1 MAAAASVSAF
11 LFASLVIWQFA
22 DWLTANKRRIRER
35 LAATFP
41 HQAAS
46 ALADT
51 LVPGPEARR
60 FRLPSIRL
68 PSTTMGRRYLD
79 QMQLYLLK
87 AGVPLKAEEM
97 VGLTLASGLIGF
109 STGLLIFRHFLAAL
123 LTGLGGLLIPC
134 LRVVQV
140 KARRISRIEGQLL
153 DALVMMTSSLR
164 AGHSF
169 LQSIELVSREMSPP
183 LSTEFAKLL
192 RENRVGVS
200 VEDSLTG
207 LVERVE
213 SKDLELVVT
222 GMLIQRQVGGNLAQV
237 LENTAST
244 IEKRIKTRARIRVAT
259 AQGRISA
266 WVVSLLPVG
275 LGFFVFGMYPDF
287 GRIMLQEPVG
297 IAMLIAGAVL
307 QVVGILVIRK
317 VVSIDV

>member
-1 MAAAASVSAF
+1 MAAAASICAF
-11 LFASLVIWQFA
+11 LFTSLAIWQLA
-22 DWLTANKRRIRER
+22 DWLTASKRRIRER

-41 HQAAS
+41 RRTAE
-46 ALADT
+46 ALADS
-51 LVPGPEARR
+51 LSPGTEARR
-60 FRLPSIRL
+60 FRLPTIRL
-68 PSTTMGRRYLD
+68 PSTTLGRRYLD
-79 QMQLYLLK
+79 RIQFYLLK

-97 VGLTLASGLIGF
+97 VGLTLATGLIGF
-109 STGLLIFRHFLAAL
+109 GVGLLIFRSLLPAL
-123 LTGLGGLLIPC
+123 VTGLGGLLVPC
-134 LRVVQV
+134 LRVAQV
-140 KARRISRIEGQLL
+140 KAKRISRIEGQLL

-169 LQSIELVSREMSPP
+169 LQSVELVSREMSPP

-237 LENTAST
+237 LDNTAST

-275 LGFFVFGMYPDF
+275 LGLFVFGMYPDF

-297 IAMLIAGAVL
+297 IAMLIGGAVL